1 MSLPISLS
9 FGGLSPSYCFVS
21 FNKLGADIVAKIT
34 ATLAGNFTGFAVQ
47 KTPPADHTIVWLR
60 TDNDP
65 PAGKVVGIYLWDTT
79 APAGWTPQDDPSK
92 FLVQNDS
99 GAVNAMIVDYP
110 YDVPATAGVNYRF
123 NLLDGLVLV
132 SKVKVTNTGGVTLNV
147 NGLGAKNVLKQDSTG
162 KVALAAGELQANF
175 DYIFI
180 YDGTQFIV
188 VNPTPVAAGIFVATD
203 ANTIAARV
211 ALLTPYTVAHGT
223 TPAKIGWVRWSLLC
237 ASANGAFAKDDEVDL
252 FSGIL
257 VVGSPPTD
265 WDTPF
270 SSFVDANNLGCAVN
284 NECIAPN
291 TINLP
296 QKDATSDFNIDYG
309 KWQLRVRY
317 QILP

>member
-123 NLLDGLVLV
+123 NLIDGLVLV

-162 KVALAAGELQANF
+162 KVALAAGELQANN

-188 VNPTPVAAGIFVATD
+188 VNPTPLGIGVFVAKDPQTV
-203 ANTIAARV
+203 AGRIALGNV
-211 ALLTPYTVAHGT
+211 PFTVAHGAT
-223 TPAKIGWVRWSLLC
+223 LARLGFVRWVLVC
-237 ASANGAFAKDDEVDL
+237 ASGEGGYSVDDEVDAYNL
-252 FSGIL
+252 LEVLAGPDF
-257 VVGSPPTD
+257 D
-265 WDTPF
+265 MPF
-270 SSFVDANNLGCAVN
+270 STWADGTNLGAIADNDVN
-284 NECIAPN
+284 ITGYTLMTKNGA
-291 TINLP
+291 
-296 QKDATSDFNIDYG
+296 SDYG
-309 KWQLRVRY
+309 WTPSKWHLQVRY
-317 QILP
+317 QVLPA